1 MWKLII
7 GRKKVK
13 GATTSRKMGEGSSG
27 CSAIQMRWGV
37 SFFILDLEA
46 KRCCFAFPK
55 GKGLLNGCATLA

>member
-27 CSAIQMRWGV
+27 CSAIQMRWEV

-46 KRCCFAFPK
+46 KRYCFVFPK
-55 GKGLLNGCATLA
+55 GKGLFNGCATLA